1 VAVLFTRDDLDGV
14 AAGRITVAIRRWRRP
29 TVKAGGTLTT
39 PVGVL
44 DIDEVRRIEASDLT
58 DVDARA
64 AGFDGRDDALASPH
78 LRRDGDLH
86 LVRFALAGEDPRIAL
101 RERDDLPDEELAD
114 VLERLHRM
122 DTRSSRGAWTAGTLR
137 TIDARP
143 GVRAADLAAEAGIE
157 TKPFKTDVR
166 KLKALGLTE
175 SLEVG
180 YRLSPRGRAVLA
192 ALDARSGN

>member
-1 VAVLFTRDDLDGV
+1 MAVLFTRDDLDGV

-86 LVRFALAGEDPRIAL
+86 LVLFALAGEDPRIAL